1 MSNDPLKD
9 LTSVNEEVNAKKKVK
24 EQEYQI
30 KSLEKELSVLKA
42 RLDESPTAL
51 TTLEVKSIYVN
62 SVWNVVVEALLRQTF
77 SVPGSIN
84 PNNSKAIETVI
95 ERTLKIADIAVRAAE
110 NHEKL
115 RDEEDKA
122 LAAARANKA
131 LREMIPQE

>member
-42 RLDESPTAL
+42 RLNESPTAL
-51 TTLEVKSIYVN
+51 TTIEAKSIYVN
-62 SVWNVVVEALLRQTF
+62 SVWGVVVEALLRQTF

-84 PNNSKAIETVI
+84 PNNAKAIEGII
-95 ERTLKIADIAVRAAE
+95 EKTLKIADIAVRAAE

-122 LAAARANKA
+122 LSAAKANKA
-131 LREMIPQE
+131 LRDLIPPE